1 MELVTGNSTQKTAP
15 QNVDKVVKGIFF
27 EIKNLIENGVTDEE
41 LKTAK
46 VRLLSLLPLYVE
58 TPDDIASRVFD
69 LIRDQKPIDYFDKKA
84 DRIMKVTKED
94 VVRLAKKYFTL
105 DRFIIVID
113 GPIEQKDVDGL
124 LEQL

>member
-1 MELVTGNSTQKTAP
+1 
-15 QNVDKVVKGIFF
+15 
-27 EIKNLIENGVTDEE
+27 
-41 LKTAK
+41 
-46 VRLLSLLPLYVE
+46 LPLYVE
-58 TPDDIASRVFD
+58 TPDDIASRVFE
-69 LIRDQKPIDYFDKKA
+69 LITDQKPIDYFDKKA